1 MADILC
7 LYYSRTGTT
16 RAVAEQ
22 VAELLE
28 AELVELTDGKK
39 RKGLRGF
46 LTSGMDAM
54 KKTPDRLRPFQTEKP
69 LNAYARVILATPV
82 WAGRCSSVMHAF
94 LATYGQDLPEKVS
107 YIITHMSDAS
117 YETVFA
123 QMDQYLPLPPYDL
136 AMSLQ
141 PRATDWYQD
150 IYDFARILRDGELPG

>member
-16 RAVAEQ
+16 RAVAEK

-28 AELVELTDGKK
+28 AELVELTDGKA
-39 RKGLRGF
+39 RKGVLGF
-46 LTSGMDAM
+46 LASGMDAM

-69 LNAYARVILATPV
+69 LEDYEHVILATPI

-94 LATYGQDLPEKVS
+94 LLAHGRELPEKVS

-117 YETVFA
+117 YEAVFS
-123 QMDQYLPLPPYDL
+123 QMDRYLPLPPYQL

-141 PRATDWYQD
+141 PRAVEWYQD
-150 IYDFARILRDGELPG
+150 IYDFARIIRGGALPE